1 MWLWVEGGGMGSSGV
16 GPAKMGRGGFVFRQM
31 GFLN

>member
-1 MWLWVEGGGMGSSGV
+1 MWFWVEEGEMGSSGV
-16 GPAKMGRGGFVFRQM
+16 GLAKMGRDGFVFRQM